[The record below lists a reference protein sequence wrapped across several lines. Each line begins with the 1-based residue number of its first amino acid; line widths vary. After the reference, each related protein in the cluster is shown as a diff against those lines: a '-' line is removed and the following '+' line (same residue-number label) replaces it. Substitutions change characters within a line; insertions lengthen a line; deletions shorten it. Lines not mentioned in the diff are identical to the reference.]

1 LQTVGQKV
9 VDVRHSLPGLA
20 GLPGLALL
28 CFALLACLLG
38 WKKAQSIFFL
48 PARLGSVFVD

>member
-28 CFALLACLLG
+28 CFACLLAWLEKG
-38 WKKAQSIFFL
+38 AINFL
-48 PARLGSVFVD
+48 PASPSWFRLC

>member
-28 CFALLACLLG
+28 CLLACLLG